1 MAMIDGMEY
10 AALHE
15 RNGILVAAGY
25 VAGKCVFR
33 WSNDGGETAQTIPGT
48 VDTEV
53 VVTDMD
59 EQQPALLLTPSHQV
73 LLVLTYGG
81 ALIIEEAERRAF
93 PARTRFL
100 ALAWLSLSH
109 ALIEDT
115 ALWIWGHEHRMV
127 IYDAFDPLK
136 PGLGRARS
144 IGRGVEGSAAAPLF
158 PEVRIRHHEELAEDA
173 YAYAI
178 MELQGAGARVE
189 YFIDTDEGK
198 PLFEETIGA
207 VALRAR

>member
-73 LLVLTYGG
+73 LIALTNGG
-81 ALIIEEAERRAF
+81 DLELWVSQRAGF
-93 PARTRFL
+93 A
-100 ALAWLSLSH
+100 AWTQIL
-109 ALIEDT
+109 
-115 ALWIWGHEHRMV
+115 
-127 IYDAFDPLK
+127 
-136 PGLGRARS
+136 
-144 IGRGVEGSAAAPLF
+144 
-158 PEVRIRHHEELAEDA
+158 
-173 YAYAI
+173 
-178 MELQGAGARVE
+178 
-189 YFIDTDEGK
+189 
-198 PLFEETIGA
+198 
-207 VALRAR
+207 

>member
-1 MAMIDGMEY
+1 MAMTDGMEY

-25 VAGKCVFR
+25 VAGECVFR

-81 ALIIEEAERRAF
+81 ALEFWVSQRAGF
-93 PARTRFL
+93 GAWSQL
-100 ALAWLSLSH
+100 A
-109 ALIEDT
+109 
-115 ALWIWGHEHRMV
+115 
-127 IYDAFDPLK
+127 
-136 PGLGRARS
+136 
-144 IGRGVEGSAAAPLF
+144 
-158 PEVRIRHHEELAEDA
+158 
-173 YAYAI
+173 
-178 MELQGAGARVE
+178 
-189 YFIDTDEGK
+189 
-198 PLFEETIGA
+198 
-207 VALRAR
+207 